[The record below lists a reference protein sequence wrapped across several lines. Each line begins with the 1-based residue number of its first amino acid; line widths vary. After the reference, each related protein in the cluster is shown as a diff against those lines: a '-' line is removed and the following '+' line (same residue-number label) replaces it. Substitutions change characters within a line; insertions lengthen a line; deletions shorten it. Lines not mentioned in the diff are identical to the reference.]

1 MKKITQI
8 EMLDHCLREIRKHPY
23 SIIGLE
29 HFVFMKLLENLPSSE
44 YNKIVELYEF
54 ITREE

>member
-1 MKKITQI
+1 
-8 EMLDHCLREIRKHPY
+8 MLDHCLREIRKHPY